1 MKLILRRLVGAWLVL
16 VLLVALE
23 FGLTFLPLAREARPL
38 ILIPAVAMAAVVAV
52 AFMQIGRGPAIV
64 RVFAAA
70 GLLWLTFLLVLGSLD
85 PMTRVDYSVE
95 TVSPN

>member
-1 MKLILRRLVGAWLVL
+1 MNLILRRLVTAWLVL
-16 VLLVALE
+16 LLLLALE
-23 FGLTFLPLAREARPL
+23 FGLTFLPLAREVRPV

-52 AFMQIGRGPAIV
+52 AFMQIERGPAVV
-64 RVFAAA
+64 RVFAAG
-70 GLLWLTFLLVLGSLD
+70 GLLWLTFLLGLGSLD